1 LITVLAG
8 GTGSVKIIRG
18 LAASTNQDLN
28 IVSNVGDNIWIH
40 GLYVCPD
47 IDTVLYGLANQLDEQ
62 RGWGVK
68 DDTFNFVYQMKL
80 LGEDIWFKLGDKD
93 LSTHLKR
100 TEMLNNGQKL
110 SEITD
115 WMRQKYAVSAK
126 IIPASDDHV
135 ETRIITNLRDMHIQE
150 FWVKHK
156 AEPQIIDIIYK
167 DNKTARANPRAIKA
181 IRQSKLI
188 IIAPANPI
196 TSIGPIVSLTDLR
209 NELISN
215 KEKTVA
221 ISPLVSN
228 AAVSGPAVKYMHVK
242 KIINSPLG
250 VAKYYSEFISKFIIS
265 PTDEPLRDSI
275 LDMGI
280 KVHETDIMMDNRQ
293 DERRLGL
300 YLINQFL

>member
-1 LITVLAG
+1 M
-8 GTGSVKIIRG
+8 KIIRG
-18 LAASTNQDLN
+18 LAASTSEDLY
-28 IVSNVGDNIWIH
+28 IISNVGDNIWMH
-40 GLYVCPD
+40 GLYICPD

-62 RGWGVK
+62 KGWGVK
-68 DDTFNFVYQMKL
+68 DDTFNFLDQMKL

-100 TEMLNNGQKL
+100 TEMLNNGRKL
-110 SEITD
+110 SEITE
-115 WMRQKYAVSAK
+115 WMRRKYAISSK

-135 ETRIITNLRDMHIQE
+135 ETRIITNLGDMHIQE

-156 AEPQIIDIIYK
+156 AQPHVKDIIYK
-167 DNKTARANPRAIKA
+167 DNKRARAHPLAIEA

-188 IIAPANPI
+188 IIAPANPV
-196 TSIGPIVSLTDLR
+196 TSIGPIISLAGLR
-209 NELISN
+209 DELISN

-228 AAVSGPAVKYMHVK
+228 AAVSGPAVKYMHAK

-265 PTDEPLRDSI
+265 LVDEPLRHSI
-275 LDMGI
+275 FDMGI
-280 KVHETDIMMDNRQ
+280 KVHQTDILMANRHE
-293 DERRLGL
+293 ERRLGL
-300 YLINQFL
+300 YLINQFI

>member
-1 LITVLAG
+1 MITILAG

-18 LAASTNQDLN
+18 LAASTSEDLY
-28 IVSNVGDNIWIH
+28 IISNVGDNIWMH
-40 GLYVCPD
+40 GLYICPD

-62 RGWGVK
+62 KGWGVK
-68 DDTFNFVYQMKL
+68 DDTFNFLDQMKL

-100 TEMLNNGQKL
+100 TEMLNNGRKL
-110 SEITD
+110 SEITE
-115 WMRQKYAVSAK
+115 WMRQKYAISSK

-135 ETRIITNLRDMHIQE
+135 ETRIITNLGDMHIQE

-156 AEPQIIDIIYK
+156 AQPQVKDIIYK
-167 DNKTARANPRAIKA
+167 DNKRARAHPLGIEA

-188 IIAPANPI
+188 IIAPANPV
-196 TSIGPIVSLTDLR
+196 TSIGPIISLAGLR
-209 NELISN
+209 DELISN

-228 AAVSGPAVKYMHVK
+228 AAVSGPAVKYMHAK

-265 PTDEPLRDSI
+265 LVDEPLSHSI
-275 LDMGI
+275 FDMGI
-280 KVHETDIMMDNRQ
+280 KVHQTDILMANRHE
-293 DERRLGL
+293 ERRLGL
-300 YLINQFL
+300 YLINQFI

>member
-1 LITVLAG
+1 LITLLAG

-18 LAASTNQDLN
+18 LAASTNEDLY
-28 IVSNVGDNIWIH
+28 IISNVGDNIWMH
-40 GLYVCPD
+40 GLYICPD

-62 RGWGVK
+62 KGWGVK
-68 DDTFNFVYQMKL
+68 DDTFNFLNQMKL

-100 TEMLNNGQKL
+100 TEMLNNGRKL

-115 WMRQKYAVSAK
+115 WMRRKYAISSK

-135 ETRIITNLRDMHIQE
+135 ETRIITDLGDMHIQE

-156 AEPQIIDIIYK
+156 AEPRVKDIIYK
-167 DNKTARANPRAIKA
+167 DNKRARAHPIAIKA

-188 IIAPANPI
+188 IIAPANPV
-196 TSIGPIVSLTDLR
+196 TSIGPIVSLTGLR
-209 NELISN
+209 NELIHN

-228 AAVSGPAVKYMHVK
+228 AAISGPAVKYMHAK

-265 PTDEPLRDSI
+265 PVDEPLRASI
-275 LDMGI
+275 SDMDI
-280 KVHETDIMMDNRQ
+280 EVHQTDIVMANRH

-300 YLINQFL
+300 YLINQFR

>member
-1 LITVLAG
+1 M
-8 GTGSVKIIRG
+8 KIIRG
-18 LAASTNQDLN
+18 LVASTSEDLY
-28 IVSNVGDNIWIH
+28 IISNVGDNIWMH
-40 GLYVCPD
+40 GLYICPD

-62 RGWGVK
+62 KGWGVK
-68 DDTFNFVYQMKL
+68 DDTFNFLHQMKL

-100 TEMLNNGQKL
+100 TEMLNNGRKL
-110 SEITD
+110 SEITE
-115 WMRQKYAVSAK
+115 WMRRKYAISSK

-135 ETRIITNLRDMHIQE
+135 ETRIITNLGDMHIQE

-156 AEPQIIDIIYK
+156 AQPQVKDIIYR
-167 DNKTARANPRAIKA
+167 DNKRARAHPIAVKA

-188 IIAPANPI
+188 IIAPANPV
-196 TSIGPIVSLTDLR
+196 TSIGPIVSLAGLR
-209 NELISN
+209 DELISN

-228 AAVSGPAVKYMHVK
+228 AAVSGPAVKYMHAK

-265 PTDEPLRDSI
+265 VVDEALRHSI
-275 LDMGI
+275 FDMGI
-280 KVHETDIMMDNRQ
+280 KVYQIDILMANRHEEQ
-293 DERRLGL
+293 RLGL
-300 YLINQFL
+300 YLINQFI

>member
-1 LITVLAG
+1 LITLLAG

-18 LAASTNQDLN
+18 LAASTNEDLY
-28 IVSNVGDNIWIH
+28 IISNVGDNIWMH
-40 GLYVCPD
+40 GLYICPD

-62 RGWGVK
+62 KGWGVK
-68 DDTFNFVYQMKL
+68 DDTFNFLNQMKL

-100 TEMLNNGQKL
+100 TEMLNNGRKL

-115 WMRQKYAVSAK
+115 WMRRKYAISSK

-135 ETRIITNLRDMHIQE
+135 ETRIITDLGDMHIQE

-156 AEPQIIDIIYK
+156 AEPRVKDIIYK
-167 DNKTARANPRAIKA
+167 DNKRARAHPIAIKA

-188 IIAPANPI
+188 IIAPANPV
-196 TSIGPIVSLTDLR
+196 TSIGPIVSLTGLR
-209 NELISN
+209 NELINN

-228 AAVSGPAVKYMHVK
+228 AAISGPAVKYMHAK

-265 PTDEPLRDSI
+265 LVDEPLRASI
-275 LDMGI
+275 SDMGI
-280 KVHETDIMMDNRQ
+280 KVHQTEIVMANRH

-300 YLINQFL
+300 YLINQFR

>member
-1 LITVLAG
+1 LITLLAG

-18 LAASTNQDLN
+18 LAASTNEDLY
-28 IVSNVGDNIWIH
+28 IISNVGDNIWMH
-40 GLYVCPD
+40 GLYICPD

-62 RGWGVK
+62 KGWGVK
-68 DDTFNFVYQMKL
+68 DDTFNFLNQMKL

-100 TEMLNNGQKL
+100 TEMLNNGRKL

-115 WMRQKYAVSAK
+115 WMRRKYAISSK

-135 ETRIITNLRDMHIQE
+135 ETRIITDLGDMHIQE

-156 AEPQIIDIIYK
+156 AEPRVKDIIYK
-167 DNKTARANPRAIKA
+167 DNKRARAHPIAIKA

-188 IIAPANPI
+188 IIAPANPV
-196 TSIGPIVSLTDLR
+196 TSIGPIVSLTGLR
-209 NELISN
+209 NELIHN

-228 AAVSGPAVKYMHVK
+228 AAISGPAVKYMHAK

-250 VAKYYSEFISKFIIS
+250 VAKYYSEFISKFVIS
-265 PTDEPLRDSI
+265 PVDEPLRASI
-275 LDMGI
+275 SDMDI
-280 KVHETDIMMDNRQ
+280 KVHQTDIVMANRH

-300 YLINQFL
+300 YLINQFR

>member
-1 LITVLAG
+1 M
-8 GTGSVKIIRG
+8 KIIRG
-18 LAASTNQDLN
+18 LAASTSEDLY
-28 IVSNVGDNIWIH
+28 IISNVGDNIWMH
-40 GLYVCPD
+40 GLYICPD

-62 RGWGVK
+62 KGWGVK
-68 DDTFNFVYQMKL
+68 DDTFNFLDQMKL

-100 TEMLNNGQKL
+100 TEMLNNGRKL
-110 SEITD
+110 SEITE
-115 WMRQKYAVSAK
+115 WMRRKYAISSK

-135 ETRIITNLRDMHIQE
+135 ETRIITNLGDMHIQE

-156 AEPQIIDIIYK
+156 AQPQVKDIIYK
-167 DNKTARANPRAIKA
+167 DNKRARAHPLGIDA

-188 IIAPANPI
+188 IIAPANPV
-196 TSIGPIVSLTDLR
+196 TSIGPIISLAGLR
-209 NELISN
+209 DELISN

-228 AAVSGPAVKYMHVK
+228 AAVSGPAVKYMHAK

-265 PTDEPLRDSI
+265 LVDEPLRHSI
-275 LDMGI
+275 FDMGI
-280 KVHETDIMMDNRQ
+280 KVHQTDILMPNRHE
-293 DERRLGL
+293 ERRLGL
-300 YLINQFL
+300 YLINQFI